1 MAQVGDIVRYLDSV
15 GGGTIVRI
23 DGQMAY
29 VDEDG
34 FETPVLLKQC
44 VVVTPAQPQAPKKLV
59 ETPAPAVVAPVVPR
73 MQQPHETP
81 GGDTLNIVLAYEAD
95 EPKHLNTTG
104 FTAYLVNDSN
114 YSLLLVYMTRCDQ
127 GGGWVTRF
135 SGIIEP
141 NMQEP
146 LQTIEPRSADLTRMD
161 RVCIQYV
168 AYKPDGEFRLK
179 SPVAVEFPLD
189 TTKFFKTH
197 CFHDSIYFDTPVIQF
212 DIVKNDVP
220 RRAVFVDS
228 SRLEEAMLSG
238 KKAKAKVSDRQVV
251 KGKDGSV
258 QPPHQATKTIVE
270 VDLHI
275 HQLLD
280 SLTGLTNA
288 DMLKAQLDEFN
299 RVMKHYSKAK
309 GQKIAFI
316 HGKGEGVL
324 RQALLKE
331 LKLKYKQC
339 DVQDAS
345 FREYG
350 FGATQVTIR

>member
-1 MAQVGDIVRYLDSV
+1 MIHINSSV
-15 GGGTIVRI
+15 TYFAAIAALIAGIPYVWHIRELLEEHFECEFLNWEIKEKLYKQADKLIAISDYVEKTYYEKYSLKTIRI
-23 DGQMAY
+23 YDG
-29 VDEDG
+29 
-34 FETPVLLKQC
+34 
-44 VVVTPAQPQAPKKLV
+44 
-59 ETPAPAVVAPVVPR
+59 
-73 MQQPHETP
+73 
-81 GGDTLNIVLAYEAD
+81 LNIKRYK
-95 EPKHLNTTG
+95 KH
-104 FTAYLVNDSN
+104 
-114 YSLLLVYMTRCDQ
+114 
-127 GGGWVTRF
+127 
-135 SGIIEP
+135 IE
-141 NMQEP
+141 
-146 LQTIEPRSADLTRMD
+146 I
-161 RVCIQYV
+161 
-168 AYKPDGEFRLK
+168 
-179 SPVAVEFPLD
+179 
-189 TTKFFKTH
+189 TKNFNRTF
-197 CFHDSIYFDTPVIQF
+197 IVPGAITPEKGQL
-212 DIVKNDVP
+212 DIVKASEILVARGFCDFKIIIVGNGSDDYVWALKKYIKRKKLDKNICILP
-220 RRAVFVDS
+220 YCDELSHLRNQAAYAITS
-228 SRLEEAMLSG
+228 SQNEALGRVTIEAMLSG

-309 GQKIAFI
+309 GQKIVFI

>member
-44 VVVTPAQPQAPKKLV
+44 VVVTPAKAQAPKKLV
-59 ETPAPAVVAPVVPR
+59 ETTPTAT
-73 MQQPHETP
+73 QQSATAKPSVQETP

-114 YSLLLVYMTRCDQ
+114 YTLMLTYLTRSDQ
-127 GGGWVTRF
+127 DNGWVTRF

-146 LQTIEPRSADLTRMD
+146 LQTIEPRSAELTQMD
-161 RVCIQYV
+161 RVCVQYV
-168 AYKPDGEFRLK
+168 AFKTAGEFRLK

-197 CFHDSIYFDTPVIQF
+197 CFRDSIYFDTPVIEYE
-212 DIVKNDVP
+212 IVKNDVP
-220 RRAVFVDS
+220 RRAVMIDS
-228 SRLEEAMLSG
+228 SLLEDALRTNKSAETSGRL
-238 KKAKAKVSDRQVV
+238 KKPVASEQ
-251 KGKDGSV
+251 
-258 QPPHQATKTIVE
+258 QPHVATKTIVE

-280 SLTGLTNA
+280 SISGLTNT
-288 DMLKAQLDEFN
+288 DMLNVQLNEFN
-299 RVMKHYSKAK
+299 RVMKYYSKAK
-309 GQKIAFI
+309 GQKIVFI

-350 FGATQVTIR
+350 FGATQVTIK

>member
-15 GGGTIVRI
+15 GGGTIVKI

-44 VVVTPAQPQAPKKLV
+44 VVVTPAKPQAPKKLV
-59 ETPAPAVVAPVVPR
+59 ETPLSSPVTDVTTPR
-73 MQQPHETP
+73 KAQPQETI

-95 EPKHLNTTG
+95 EPKHLNTTA

-114 YSLLLVYMTRCDQ
+114 YALMLTYLTRSDM
-127 GGGWVTRF
+127 GNGWVTRF

-146 LQTIEPRSADLTRMD
+146 LQTIEPRSAELTQMD

-179 SPVAVEFPLD
+179 APVAVEFPLD

-197 CFHDSIYFDTPVIQF
+197 CFRDSVYFDTPVLQF

-220 RRAVFVDS
+220 RRAVMIDS
-228 SRLEEAMLSG
+228 SRLEDAMRSSKMVKAPQPIAKT
-238 KKAKAKVSDRQVV
+238 KKQAASDE
-251 KGKDGSV
+251 
-258 QPPHQATKTIVE
+258 QPRVATKTVVE

-280 SLTGLTNA
+280 SISGLSNS
-288 DMLKAQLDEFN
+288 DMLQVQLDEFN

-309 GQKIAFI
+309 GQRIVFI

-331 LKLKYKQC
+331 LKLKYKHC

-350 FGATQVTIR
+350 FGATQVTVR

>member
-44 VVVTPAQPQAPKKLV
+44 VVVTPKRSDAPTKLV
-59 ETPAPAVVAPVVPR
+59 DTPVTRMATVPVVPS
-73 MQQPHETP
+73 MPKTQETP

-114 YSLLLVYMTRCDQ
+114 YTLMLVYMTRGDQ
-127 GGGWVTRF
+127 DSGWVTRF
-135 SGIIEP
+135 CGVVEP

-179 SPVAVEFPLD
+179 SPVGVEFPLD

-197 CFHDSIYFDTPVIQF
+197 CFHDSIYFDTPVIHF

-220 RRAVFVDS
+220 RRAVLVDS
-228 SRLEEAMLSG
+228 SRLEEALLSG
-238 KKAKAKVSDRQVV
+238 KKMKAKNADRQP
-251 KGKDGSV
+251 
-258 QPPHQATKTIVE
+258 QPTKTNDAQPHQATKTIVE

-280 SLTGLTNA
+280 SLSGLTNT
-288 DMLKAQLDEFN
+288 DMLNAQLAEFN

-309 GQKIAFI
+309 GQKIVFI

>member
-15 GGGTIVRI
+15 GGGTIVKI

-44 VVVTPAQPQAPKKLV
+44 VVVTPAKPQAPKKLV
-59 ETPAPAVVAPVVPR
+59 ETSVPVAAEKTVPR
-73 MQQPHETP
+73 EPKPKETA
-81 GGDTLNIVLAYEAD
+81 GGDTLNIVLAYEPD

-114 YSLLLVYMTRCDQ
+114 YSLMLTYLTRSDQ
-127 GGGWVTRF
+127 GNGWVTRF

-146 LQTIEPRSADLTRMD
+146 LQTIAPHSAELTEMD
-161 RVCIQYV
+161 RICVQYV
-168 AYKPDGEFRLK
+168 AYKADGEFRLK

-197 CFHDSIYFDTPVIQF
+197 CFHDSIYFDVPVLEF
-212 DIVKNDVP
+212 EIVKNDVP
-220 RRAVFVDS
+220 RRAVMIDS
-228 SRLEEAMLSG
+228 SRLEDAMRGNNAS
-238 KKAKAKVSDRQVV
+238 KTVQRQRNKSASD
-251 KGKDGSV
+251 GA
-258 QPPHQATKTIVE
+258 QPHVATKTIVE

-280 SLTGLTNA
+280 SVAGLSNS
-288 DMLKAQLDEFN
+288 DMLQVQIDEFN

-309 GQKIAFI
+309 GQKIVFI

-324 RQALLKE
+324 RQAILKE

>member
-15 GGGTIVRI
+15 GGGTIVKI
-23 DGQMAY
+23 EGQMAY

-44 VVVTPAQPQAPKKLV
+44 VVVTPAKPQAPKKLV
-59 ETPAPAVVAPVVPR
+59 ETPLSAPAPDVIVPR
-73 MQQPHETP
+73 KPQAHETA
-81 GGDTLNIVLAYEAD
+81 GGDTLNIVLAFEAD
-95 EPKHLNTTG
+95 EPKHLNTTA

-114 YSLLLVYMTRCDQ
+114 YALMLTYLTRSDL
-127 GGGWVTRF
+127 GAGWVTRF

-146 LQTIEPRSADLTRMD
+146 LQTIESRSAELTEMY

-197 CFHDSIYFDTPVIQF
+197 CFRDSVYFDTPVLQF

-220 RRAVFVDS
+220 RKAVMIDS
-228 SRLEEAMLSG
+228 SRLEDAMRSSKNEKAQPSSNN
-238 KKAKAKVSDRQVV
+238 KKKLHANEE
-251 KGKDGSV
+251 
-258 QPPHQATKTIVE
+258 QPRVPTKTVVE

-280 SLTGLTNA
+280 NIAGLSSS
-288 DMLKAQLDEFN
+288 DMLQVQLDEFN
-299 RVMKHYSKAK
+299 RVMKYYSKAK
-309 GQKIAFI
+309 GQRIVFI

-324 RQALLKE
+324 RQAIMKE
-331 LKLKYKQC
+331 LKLKYKHC